1 MWITWR
7 LTLMLYHKSKATL
20 NGEEDRLT
28 QLQYDWQYEDWFR
41 DVEDGR
47 YVNFRYGDH
56 RDRWQNMSHFSHMMF
71 KPGADK
77 TKQALRFYKHGN
89 DNFWDR
95 LTKF

>member
-1 MWITWR
+1 MWVTWR
-7 LTLMLYHKSKATL
+7 LTLMLYHKVKAVS

-41 DVEDGR
+41 DIEDGR

-77 TKQALRFYKHGN
+77 AKQAIRFYKHGN
-89 DNFWDR
+89 DNVWDR